1 MNMDRPDLWFL
12 LFMLFLIGF
21 GVPLTKETKHKIYLM
36 VSNITKQNQEYDII
50 YKYILNQS
58 TIVKYIKSKTQN
70 DV

>member
-36 VSNITKQNQEYDII
+36 VSNITK
-50 YKYILNQS
+50 
-58 TIVKYIKSKTQN
+58 TKSRI
-70 DV
+70 